1 MEQGGSIQ
9 SPAEGSLRDTAK
21 RGALGW
27 CPCEERDL
35 ALGEM
40 RKVEL
45 GAPRSSNTGCYEE
58 SHEGPRELTGVLE
71 AMAMGRAEPATG

>member
-1 MEQGGSIQ
+1 M
-9 SPAEGSLRDTAK
+9 
-21 RGALGW
+21 RGRTE
-27 CPCEERDL
+27 PL

-58 SHEGPRELTGVLE
+58 SHEGTRELMGVLE
-71 AMAMGRAEPATG
+71 ITAVGKSRASHGLSTVQGVQAPSTH